1 MRPERCQSSVSRAPG
16 AAMERH
22 SFRHGSGPG
31 AGCRSGMNFPSP
43 LSDVDAALSRE
54 SPERIRGDGVRK
66 EAGALKALFRSSG
79 GEAYT
84 VIKPVGAARG
94 GVRSPGIFSRF
105 PAHYGEAAAFESTV
119 W

>member
-1 MRPERCQSSVSRAPG
+1 MHE
-16 AAMERH
+16 
-22 SFRHGSGPG
+22 
-31 AGCRSGMNFPSP
+31 FPIFS